1 MTSRLQGLDSNVAQ
15 QVMAAADALDA
26 GRAED
31 ALRHLKVAADSNPKH
46 PEVLRMQAGILSMR
60 GRHPEALAAMR
71 QALTQR
77 PQDAL
82 YHNTMGT
89 LLGNAGNFDAAIA
102 SLEQCCELQPTM
114 AVAWFNLGVMLSRC
128 VRNEHAARALR
139 RALNLNPQDAKA
151 RGLLAD
157 ILRTTG
163 QIEEAMD
170 QYRSILAERPW
181 TGMAWWGL
189 ADLKTEA
196 LSGTDIKLIQQAMR
210 QPAASDDDLIA
221 MGFALASAMDN
232 AGLYAES
239 LAALANANAIA
250 RRRYTWNAEAF
261 SKGITEVNTALA
273 PSSVSSAPGSL
284 GEEVIFVVSL
294 PRSGSTLVEQIL
306 ASHPLV
312 EGAGELP
319 DLPLVLG
326 EESQR
331 RNMPFPQWVPM
342 MQRMDWERLGHRYL
356 ARTAHWRQKRGI
368 FIDKLPNNW
377 IYIGAIKAMLPS
389 AHVIGCRRDPV
400 ETCFSCYRQH
410 LTNNEYS
417 RTFGDLASFWFDF
430 DRSLRHWADAYPSF
444 VIEHEYEM
452 LLENAESSVRR
463 LLEFCGLPFELACLH
478 FHENTR
484 AVNSPSATQVRRP
497 LSQNTARA
505 TRYGKLLDPLREA
518 LGLDLW
524 QN

>member
-1 MTSRLQGLDSNVAQ
+1 MPG
-15 QVMAAADALDA
+15 
-26 GRAED
+26 AED
-31 ALRHLKVAADSNPKH
+31 ALRHLRVAADSNPKH

-71 QALTQR
+71 QALEQR

-89 LLGNAGNFDAAIA
+89 LLGNAGDFDAAIA

-128 VRNEHAARALR
+128 VRNEDAALALR
-139 RALNLNPQDAKA
+139 RAVALNPHDAKA
-151 RGLLAD
+151 QGLLAD

-163 QIEEAMD
+163 HIEEAAV
-170 QYRSILAERPW
+170 QYRSILARRPW

-189 ADLKTEA
+189 ADLRTGA
-196 LSGTDIKLIQQAMR
+196 LGDADIKLIQQAM
-210 QPAASDDDLIA
+210 QQSAASDDDLIA

-232 AGLYAES
+232 AGCYAEA

-250 RRRYTWNAEAF
+250 RRRQTWNAQGF
-261 SKGITEVNTALA
+261 SKGITEVNAAFTPTTVSGAL
-273 PSSVSSAPGSL
+273 GSL
-284 GEEVIFVVSL
+284 GKEVIFIVSL

-306 ASHPLV
+306 ASHSLV

-331 RNMPFPQWVPM
+331 RNLPFPQWVPA
-342 MQRMDWERLGHRYL
+342 MQHTDWDHLGRRYL

-389 AHVIGCRRDPV
+389 AHIIGCRRDPL

-410 LTNNEYS
+410 LTNNEYA

-430 DRSLRHWADAYPSF
+430 DRSLHHWADMYPYS

-452 LLENAESSVRR
+452 LLANPETSVRR
-463 LLEFCGLPFELACLH
+463 LLDFCGLPFESVCLR

-497 LSQNTARA
+497 LNQNTARS
-505 TRYGKLLDPLREA
+505 TLYGKLLDPLREA
-518 LGLDLW
+518 LGLDL
-524 QN
+524 